1 MNLTDEILQANSRAM
16 ARAMSLIENQDPQA
30 RDILKALFPKTGRA
44 SVIGV
49 TGAPGSGKST
59 LVDKL
64 AQEFRR
70 QGKTVGIVAVDPTS
84 PFSGGAILADRV
96 RMSAHYN
103 DEGVFIR
110 SMATRGHLGGLSK
123 TAAQIVSVLDAAGK
137 DIILLETVGVGQ
149 DEVEVVKVAD
159 VALVVLVPG
168 MGDDVQAFKAGIME
182 IGDIFVL
189 NKADHPHVERAEKE
203 LQAALS
209 LAVRSDGWSPLTV
222 RTVATQGEGIQ
233 NLVGHIETFERYRQT
248 ARESVERRKAS
259 AERELMELLKDALLE
274 KATRQNGVCDRIHA
288 ASQAIKERRLDP
300 YTAVDEIMKGLP
312 SIERLMTLDHVG
324 IAVHSIE
331 EALRTYQ
338 QRLGFTVHE
347 IVVIDEQK
355 VRVAVLPGGD
365 SRIELLEPTAPDS
378 PIQRFLEK
386 RGEGV
391 HHLCFQVEDI
401 RRKIEALKSA
411 SLQLIAMSSETG
423 LDGRKIAFLHPKS
436 THGVL
441 IELVECEPKT

>member
-1 MNLTDEILQANSRAM
+1 MNLIEGILQANPRAM
-16 ARAMSLIENQDPQA
+16 AQAMSLIENQDPQA

-44 SVIGV
+44 LVIGV

-149 DEVEVVKVAD
+149 DEIEVVKVAD
-159 VALVVLVPG
+159 VSLVVLVPG

-189 NKADHPHVERAEKE
+189 NKADYAQVERAEKE

-209 LAVRSDGWSPLTV
+209 LAVRSDGWSPLII

-233 NLVGHIETFERYRQT
+233 GLIGHIEAFERV
-248 ARESVERRKAS
+248 SS
-259 AERELMELLKDALLE
+259 
-274 KATRQNGVCDRIHA
+274 NG
-288 ASQAIKERRLDP
+288 
-300 YTAVDEIMKGLP
+300 G
-312 SIERLMTLDHVG
+312 
-324 IAVHSIE
+324 
-331 EALRTYQ
+331 
-338 QRLGFTVHE
+338 
-347 IVVIDEQK
+347 
-355 VRVAVLPGGD
+355 
-365 SRIELLEPTAPDS
+365 
-378 PIQRFLEK
+378 
-386 RGEGV
+386 
-391 HHLCFQVEDI
+391 
-401 RRKIEALKSA
+401 
-411 SLQLIAMSSETG
+411 
-423 LDGRKIAFLHPKS
+423 
-436 THGVL
+436 
-441 IELVECEPKT
+441 